1 MFLSQ
6 QEIEELYDNL
16 DKQKKGKISVKDF
29 KKNFIAEL
37 KTFSTSN
44 VNMIDEDDEN
54 TVNNINDID
63 INIGG
68 SNSDKIGE
76 DSCKTIKFSCIKEPR
91 HEFFSNLKRKNR
103 LMVFSNKKMIYY
115 DDNFNL
121 MGDIPCSTI
130 KKIEILSRRKFEVYS
145 NLKIHLIELT
155 SNEYNMDSIIEF
167 VET

>member
-68 SNSDKIGE
+68 SNSDKTG
-76 DSCKTIKFSCIKEPR
+76 
-91 HEFFSNLKRKNR
+91 
-103 LMVFSNKKMIYY
+103 
-115 DDNFNL
+115 
-121 MGDIPCSTI
+121 
-130 KKIEILSRRKFEVYS
+130 
-145 NLKIHLIELT
+145 
-155 SNEYNMDSIIEF
+155 
-167 VET
+167 